1 MVMAPEHRFS
11 WKVLFALWIASILCV
26 LAIIPYVL
34 TLQAPTLAKTIFP
47 VPLERLIPL
56 QVLQNAVVF
65 AVAVGQEMFVSHRI
79 RLGAPHLEAF
89 FKCETIAS
97 RIKSITLISIALSVI
112 SGVAIVLLDELFY
125 FNAGDAG

>member
-1 MVMAPEHRFS
+1 M
-11 WKVLFALWIASILCV
+11 
-26 LAIIPYVL
+26 L
-34 TLQAPTLAKTIFP
+34 TLHAPTLAKTRLP
-47 VPLERLIPL
+47 VPLERLIPQ

-65 AVAVGQEMFVSHRI
+65 AVAVGQGMSMSYRI
-79 RLGAPHLEAF
+79 GLGAPHLEAF
-89 FKCETIAS
+89 FKRETIAS